1 MPSPKAKPIGEYR
14 GYKLYLPT
22 SGGKAGEGRNKTS
35 TLQIRNGNEIIK
47 QIRFKVE
54 DGHHHACD
62 KARKFIDDRRQQIR
76 NDA

>member
-1 MPSPKAKPIGEYR
+1 MSPKAELIGEHR

-35 TLQIRNGNEIIK
+35 SLQIRDGNVIIK
-47 QIRFKVE
+47 QIRFNVE

-62 KARKFIDDRRQQIR
+62 KARKFINKRSNTR
-76 NDA
+76 